1 MAIKKNT
8 DLTFADKAFTIVLA
22 GPPGVGKALKNG
34 TGVLTREGF
43 KRIEM
48 LKVGDYVYGED
59 GQEHKV
65 VGVYPQGVRP
75 VYRMTFSDGQ
85 QIECD
90 EEHIWRVHAT
100 NGNSRRRGWH
110 DMTTK
115 EMLERGVLRK
125 DVTRAGRVPTAKFKT
140 PIVSPVEFPEK
151 NLEVS
156 PYIMGVLLGDGCI
169 SEGKPIFSNPL
180 CDKEIADRV
189 VSELPEGYSVTSR
202 MLSTM
207 TYYIKHD
214 GRDNKVAQ
222 AIKEY
227 GVCEKAGNKHIP
239 SQYLF
244 GSVSQRLDLLR
255 GLMDTDGSALFNRVR
270 FSTTSHMLAEGV
282 VWLVKSLGGLS
293 WMSAYDRTNE
303 GKPVEYSVNVKLNIC
318 PFYLK
323 RKADQWRESVFTRRI
338 MDISKVDDAEC
349 TCIMVDNPTGLFVTD
364 GFVVTHNT
372 TLALSAPKPLLIDFD
387 KGVARVRA
395 EHRQLTAEEDS
406 YDEFLADL
414 ESDEYKECETIILD
428 TGGSLVQLMQP
439 WARANDQKA
448 ARDGRA
454 MFGVI
459 KSEFLRLTAQLRG
472 DGKNVVIIFHT
483 AEVQKGDTVMTRL
496 SCEGSVKDIV
506 WTPADLGG
514 TISIRGKKRI
524 INFSP
529 TEESFGKGCYGIRGE
544 IEIPELAA
552 GVPNKFLSDLFD
564 KARANIAKEQAEFGS
579 MKLVYDETLAQGA
592 SIIAAIKDAESATAA
607 VAKLGNL
614 KHALTSKAELSGK
627 LQAKVRELGLKWDKT
642 VSAYVAA

>member
-8 DLTFADKAFTIVLA
+8 ELKFNDKAFTIVLA
-22 GPPGVGKALKNG
+22 GPPGVGK
-34 TGVLTREGF
+34 
-43 KRIEM
+43 
-48 LKVGDYVYGED
+48 
-59 GQEHKV
+59 
-65 VGVYPQGVRP
+65 
-75 VYRMTFSDGQ
+75 
-85 QIECD
+85 
-90 EEHIWRVHAT
+90 
-100 NGNSRRRGWH
+100 
-110 DMTTK
+110 
-115 EMLERGVLRK
+115 
-125 DVTRAGRVPTAKFKT
+125 
-140 PIVSPVEFPEK
+140 
-151 NLEVS
+151 
-156 PYIMGVLLGDGCI
+156 
-169 SEGKPIFSNPL
+169 
-180 CDKEIADRV
+180 
-189 VSELPEGYSVTSR
+189 
-202 MLSTM
+202 
-207 TYYIKHD
+207 
-214 GRDNKVAQ
+214 
-222 AIKEY
+222 
-227 GVCEKAGNKHIP
+227 
-239 SQYLF
+239 
-244 GSVSQRLDLLR
+244 
-255 GLMDTDGSALFNRVR
+255 
-270 FSTTSHMLAEGV
+270 
-282 VWLVKSLGGLS
+282 
-293 WMSAYDRTNE
+293 
-303 GKPVEYSVNVKLNIC
+303 
-318 PFYLK
+318 
-323 RKADQWRESVFTRRI
+323 
-338 MDISKVDDAEC
+338 
-349 TCIMVDNPTGLFVTD
+349 
-364 GFVVTHNT
+364 T

-387 KGVARVRA
+387 KGIARVRA

-483 AEVQKGDTVMTRL
+483 TEVQKGETVMTRL

-524 INFSP
+524 ITFSP

-592 SIIAAIKDAESATAA
+592 SIIASIKDAETATAA

-627 LQAKVRELGLKWDKT
+627 LQAKVKELGLKWDKT

>member
-8 DLTFADKAFTIVLA
+8 DLKFADKAFTIVLA
-22 GPPGVGKALKNG
+22 GPPGVGK
-34 TGVLTREGF
+34 
-43 KRIEM
+43 
-48 LKVGDYVYGED
+48 
-59 GQEHKV
+59 
-65 VGVYPQGVRP
+65 
-75 VYRMTFSDGQ
+75 S
-85 QIECD
+85 
-90 EEHIWRVHAT
+90 
-100 NGNSRRRGWH
+100 
-110 DMTTK
+110 
-115 EMLERGVLRK
+115 
-125 DVTRAGRVPTAKFKT
+125 
-140 PIVSPVEFPEK
+140 
-151 NLEVS
+151 
-156 PYIMGVLLGDGCI
+156 
-169 SEGKPIFSNPL
+169 
-180 CDKEIADRV
+180 
-189 VSELPEGYSVTSR
+189 
-202 MLSTM
+202 
-207 TYYIKHD
+207 
-214 GRDNKVAQ
+214 
-222 AIKEY
+222 
-227 GVCEKAGNKHIP
+227 
-239 SQYLF
+239 
-244 GSVSQRLDLLR
+244 
-255 GLMDTDGSALFNRVR
+255 
-270 FSTTSHMLAEGV
+270 
-282 VWLVKSLGGLS
+282 
-293 WMSAYDRTNE
+293 
-303 GKPVEYSVNVKLNIC
+303 
-318 PFYLK
+318 
-323 RKADQWRESVFTRRI
+323 
-338 MDISKVDDAEC
+338 
-349 TCIMVDNPTGLFVTD
+349 
-364 GFVVTHNT
+364 
-372 TLALSAPKPLLIDFD
+372 TLALSAPKPLLFDFD
-387 KGVARVRA
+387 KGIARVRA

-459 KSEFLRLTAQLRG
+459 KSEFMRLTAQLRG

-483 AEVQKGDTVMTRL
+483 TEVQKGETVMTRL

-524 INFSP
+524 ITFSP

-592 SIIAAIKDAESATAA
+592 SIIAAIKDAETATAA

-627 LQAKVRELGLKWDKT
+627 LQAKVKELGLKWDKT

>member
-8 DLTFADKAFTIVLA
+8 ELKFNDKAFTIVLA
-22 GPPGVGKALKNG
+22 GPPGVGK
-34 TGVLTREGF
+34 
-43 KRIEM
+43 
-48 LKVGDYVYGED
+48 
-59 GQEHKV
+59 
-65 VGVYPQGVRP
+65 
-75 VYRMTFSDGQ
+75 
-85 QIECD
+85 
-90 EEHIWRVHAT
+90 
-100 NGNSRRRGWH
+100 
-110 DMTTK
+110 
-115 EMLERGVLRK
+115 
-125 DVTRAGRVPTAKFKT
+125 
-140 PIVSPVEFPEK
+140 
-151 NLEVS
+151 
-156 PYIMGVLLGDGCI
+156 
-169 SEGKPIFSNPL
+169 
-180 CDKEIADRV
+180 
-189 VSELPEGYSVTSR
+189 
-202 MLSTM
+202 
-207 TYYIKHD
+207 
-214 GRDNKVAQ
+214 
-222 AIKEY
+222 
-227 GVCEKAGNKHIP
+227 
-239 SQYLF
+239 
-244 GSVSQRLDLLR
+244 
-255 GLMDTDGSALFNRVR
+255 
-270 FSTTSHMLAEGV
+270 
-282 VWLVKSLGGLS
+282 
-293 WMSAYDRTNE
+293 
-303 GKPVEYSVNVKLNIC
+303 
-318 PFYLK
+318 
-323 RKADQWRESVFTRRI
+323 
-338 MDISKVDDAEC
+338 
-349 TCIMVDNPTGLFVTD
+349 
-364 GFVVTHNT
+364 T

-387 KGVARVRA
+387 KGIARVRA

-472 DGKNVVIIFHT
+472 DGKNVIIIFHT
-483 AEVQKGDTVMTRL
+483 TEVQKGETVMTRL

-579 MKLVYDETLAQGA
+579 MKLVYDETLAQGSA
-592 SIIAAIKDAESATAA
+592 IIGAIKDAETATAA